1 MENVE
6 ARRKGAAT
14 FCEDGAVYISA
25 KVDYAARV
33 LLALAAAPA
42 GSLVTGEELATA
54 QRVPV
59 KFVENTLVELRRAG
73 IVSSQRGSEGGYR
86 LGRPADEI
94 AVADIFRVL
103 EGPLAE
109 VRGERP
115 EDTVYDAPAAHLP
128 EVWVAVR
135 AALRL
140 VLESVTLADILDGEL
155 PPEVAELLDTPDAW
169 ERRPMGHMTRPA

>member
-1 MENVE
+1 M
-6 ARRKGAAT
+6 AP
-14 FCEDGAVYISA
+14 VYISA
-25 KVDYAARV
+25 KVDYAVRV

-42 GSLVTGEELATA
+42 GSTMKGEMLAKD
-54 QRVPV
+54 QGLPV

-86 LGRPADEI
+86 LARPADAI

-128 EVWVAVR
+128 QVWVAVR

-140 VLESVTLADILDGEL
+140 VLESVTLADILAGEL
-155 PPEVAELLDTPDAW
+155 PPPVAELLATPDAW
-169 ERRPMGHMTRPA
+169 IRRPMGHVTRPV

>member
-1 MENVE
+1 M
-6 ARRKGAAT
+6 A
-14 FCEDGAVYISA
+14 AVYISA
-25 KVDYAARV
+25 KVDYALRV

-42 GSLVTGEELATA
+42 GSTIKGETLAKD
-54 QRVPV
+54 QGLPV

-86 LGRPADEI
+86 LARPADSV
-94 AVADIFRVL
+94 AVADVFRVL

-128 EVWVAVR
+128 QVWVAVR

-140 VLESVTLADILDGEL
+140 VLESVTLADILAGEL
-155 PPEVAELLDTPDAW
+155 PPEVAELLTAPDAW
-169 ERRPMGHMTRPA
+169 ERRPMGHVTRRG

>member
-1 MENVE
+1 M
-6 ARRKGAAT
+6 
-14 FCEDGAVYISA
+14 YISA
-25 KVDYAARV
+25 KVDYATRV

-42 GSLVTGEELATA
+42 GAPTKGEALATT
-54 QRVPV
+54 QGVPV

-73 IVSSQRGSEGGYR
+73 IVASQRGPEGGYR
-86 LGRPADEI
+86 LARPADEI

-115 EDTVYDAPAAHLP
+115 EDMVYDGPAAQLP
-128 EVWVAVR
+128 QVWVAVR

-140 VLESVTLADILDGEL
+140 VLESVTLADILGGKL
-155 PPEVAELLDTPDAW
+155 PPAVDELLATPDAW
-169 ERRPMGHMTRPA
+169 TRRPIGPATPRR